1 MSKRKSTNSVL
12 SFDDVLNDINDW
24 LAEENGE
31 NDEIGDNLDEL
42 CGEEEEIDSNPSE
55 ECLEEEQQ
63 SEEPEDN
70 VNRQQRYGPRKQLTR
85 NRNVHDIDSSL
96 DENNYKE
103 IVYMNKDGV
112 LEELCGYLGPKK
124 DKNTKKIWWSSEHPV
139 ATGRQRK
146 CDTISGRISCLAPNS
161 RANNI
166 ENIEDTFHLY
176 FDNDIMDKIVDCTNI
191 RINETIASLQRS
203 ESFSESSKNTW
214 VKKKRQS

>member
-12 SFDDVLNDINDW
+12 SFDDVLNDINDQ
-24 LAEENGE
+24 LAERKGD

-42 CGEEEEIDSNPSE
+42 CGEEEEIDSNPNE

-85 NRNVHDIDSSL
+85 NRNIHDIDSSL
-96 DENNYKE
+96 DENNCKE

-124 DKNTKKIWWSSEHPV
+124 DKNTKKIWCSSEHPV
-139 ATGRQRK
+139 ATSRQPK
-146 CDTISGRISCLAPNS
+146 CDTISG
-161 RANNI
+161 
-166 ENIEDTFHLY
+166 
-176 FDNDIMDKIVDCTNI
+176 K
-191 RINETIASLQRS
+191 
-203 ESFSESSKNTW
+203 
-214 VKKKRQS
+214 

>member
-1 MSKRKSTNSVL
+1 MNDIGGKMSKRKSTNSVL

-31 NDEIGDNLDEL
+31 KDEIGYNLDDL
-42 CGEEEEIDSNPSE
+42 YGDEEEIDTNPSE

-85 NRNVHDIDSSL
+85 NRNIHDIDSSL
-96 DENNYKE
+96 DENNCKE

-146 CDTISGRISCLAPNS
+146 SDTISGGISCLAPNS

-176 FDNDIMDKIVDCTNI
+176 FDNDIMDKIIDCTNTK
-191 RINETIASLQRS
+191 INETIERLQQS
-203 ESFSESSKNTW
+203 DNFNESSKYT
-214 VKKKRQS
+214 